1 MILRKPWRIIPN
13 YQRTTKIFKGG
24 IRVNVSF
31 SMFYLSVITLK
42 FPYNKMFK
50 SHQHQQTQQIQ
61 TIIKD
66 KEWDSKIE
74 TICNLIDIIS
84 TGILSVALS
93 TRLYTLTHAVFWF
106 VIPYGCGCVLIWNI
120 DFLLVSLF
128 FCKCSYSAFLK
139 EWETL

>member
-42 FPYNKMFK
+42 FPYNKMLK
-50 SHQHQQTQQIQ
+50 SHQYQQTPQIQ
-61 TIIKD
+61 IIIKE

-120 DFLLVSLF
+120 VFLLVSLF

-139 EWETL
+139 EWETQ

>member
-50 SHQHQQTQQIQ
+50 SYQHQQTQQIQ

-66 KEWDSKIE
+66 KECDSKIE

-93 TRLYTLTHAVFWF
+93 TRLYMLTHAVFWF

-120 DFLLVSLF
+120 VFLLVSLF

-139 EWETL
+139 EWETQ

>member
-1 MILRKPWRIIPN
+1 M
-13 YQRTTKIFKGG
+13 
-24 IRVNVSF
+24 NVSF

-42 FPYNKMFK
+42 FPYNKMLK
-50 SHQHQQTQQIQ
+50 SHQYQQTPQIQ
-61 TIIKD
+61 IIIKE

-120 DFLLVSLF
+120 VFLLVSLF

-139 EWETL
+139 EWETQ

>member
-42 FPYNKMFK
+42 FPYNKMLK
-50 SHQHQQTQQIQ
+50 SHQYQQTPQIQ
-61 TIIKD
+61 IIIKE

-120 DFLLVSLF
+120 VFLLVSLF
-128 FCKCSYSAFLK
+128 FCKCSYSDFLK
-139 EWETL
+139 EWETQ